1 MTAHVMIFTN
11 TVVAK
16 TLTAAY
22 NCKFTGHLKWSKSG
36 QAMKTGTF
44 LCRFTVGFN
53 IPLDAQ

>member
-1 MTAHVMIFTN
+1 MTAQMMIFRN

-22 NCKFTGHLKWSKSG
+22 NCKFTGHLKWSKFG

-44 LCRFTVGFN
+44 LCRC
-53 IPLDAQ
+53 